1 MQKESF
7 TANLMRNND
16 HRTDRAFRDSV
27 TESSHSVNVVTLS
40 GNWGRYV
47 AGFRCYFGSS
57 TLRRNSSVHRFHSAV
72 HIRNISAIINVK
84 AVFFQDIE
92 IQVFVAIR
100 YQQVVPRQLPKRY
113 WKLKRTI
120 RKRGNSIA
128 LWKFDLIN
136 LLAKI
141 AAPSEPQRFSVTTL
155 WKLPTDKFVAR
166 RPKNSRLP
174 GCSFEKKRDTSRRV
188 SRWNF

>member
-7 TANLMRNND
+7 TTNLMRNND

-27 TESSHSVNVVTLS
+27 TESFHSVNVVTLS

-47 AGFRCYFGSS
+47 LAGFRCCFGSS
-57 TLRRNSSVHRFHSAV
+57 TLRRNSSVHRFHPAV
-72 HIRNISAIINVK
+72 HTCNISAIINVK
-84 AVFFQDIE
+84 VVFFQDIE

-100 YQQVVPRQLPKRY
+100 YQQVVSRRLPKRY

-128 LWKFDLIN
+128 LRKFDLIN

-141 AAPSEPQRFSVTTL
+141 AAPSEP
-155 WKLPTDKFVAR
+155 
-166 RPKNSRLP
+166 
-174 GCSFEKKRDTSRRV
+174 
-188 SRWNF
+188 